1 MNAAGCLV
9 RRRPA
14 PVATM
19 PTLVLADGRRVLL
32 RPLTPED
39 APATQAFVMALSPA
53 ARYRRFHVGLRALPE
68 PALQQLTRIDQDRHV
83 AWVAQPPAWAGAGPA
98 PPPLVADVRYVRA
111 DDPEE
116 AEFAVAV
123 ADAWQRQGLA
133 RSLLCLLARHAAR
146 RGIRRLAGDVLVEN
160 TPMLALLRSLGGEL
174 RWRAGEPGLVR
185 AALAL

>member
-1 MNAAGCLV
+1 MLFRSPDDVIRVGETELVFSAVDTAA
-9 RRRPA
+9 A
-14 PVATM
+14 
-19 PTLVLADGRRVLL
+19 
-32 RPLTPED
+32 
-39 APATQAFVMALSPA
+39 APALASRLPKTDSRDPDAATQEQPGVPGRELA
-53 ARYRRFHVGLRALPE
+53 
-68 PALQQLTRIDQDRHV
+68 ALQQLTRIDQDRHV
-83 AWVAQPPAWAGAGPA
+83 AWVAQPAVLPGTTEEPS
-98 PPPLVADVRYVRA
+98 PLVADARYVRA

-174 RWRAGEPGLVR
+174 RWRAGEPGMVR